1 MSVLPTDTF
10 LGKLTIQAVYE
21 YYDKPV
27 LFACQN
33 AAQTQYLVVLLDET
47 DQSEVWLYVALSSE
61 RFAQVG
67 QGDIT
72 LREAFKQAEDDIVY
86 EVTTF
91 GSGHPTQIRVL
102 PTHALRDEQLPTVGE
117 RLEGLVSDNPQVAS
131 G

>member
-21 YYDKPV
+21 YCDKPV

-33 AAQTQYLVVLLDET
+33 AAQTQYLVVLLDEM
-47 DQSEVWLYVALSSE
+47 DQLEVWLYVALSAKC
-61 RFAQVG
+61 FAQVAR
-67 QGDIT
+67 GDIT
-72 LREAFKQAEDDIVY
+72 LQDALKQAEDDIVY

-102 PTHALRDEQLPTVGE
+102 PTSDLGEEQLPANGE